1 MQLAT
6 VFLMFLFANSAIGYT
21 RTTATTRST
30 RGSSKRLTP
39 WIEGCGKAQVGIPTI
54 VGGTQVDKG
63 SHPWIAALIDNTKGY
78 FCGGTLITKRLVLT
92 AAHCILDINFEM
104 QPEDLTVLLGAHQ
117 LNSPNDIGKRSYGVE
132 SINPHNNWNP
142 HTVKYD
148 ADIAVLRLN
157 EDVSF
162 STYIQPVCLAS
173 LSMSLSPFKNGIV
186 VGFGKS
192 ETSYSHE
199 NVPIKANTPIR
210 SAQDCYNEFPSILN
224 IASRRT
230 FCGGYANGTGACT
243 GDSGSGLTVV
253 QDEVH
258 YLRGIVSASLKDE
271 TYGCDL
277 NSYSIFTDLKFYL
290 NFIKKFNY

>member
-186 VGFGKS
+186 VGFDQLR
-192 ETSYSHE
+192 TATTNSHQ
-199 NVPIKANTPIR
+199 
-210 SAQDCYNEFPSILN
+210 SSILHHVGH
-224 IASRRT
+224 
-230 FCGGYANGTGACT
+230 F
-243 GDSGSGLTVV
+243 VV
-253 QDEVH
+253 DMLMELVHALAIVEV
-258 YLRGIVSASLKDE
+258 D
-271 TYGCDL
+271 
-277 NSYSIFTDLKFYL
+277 
-290 NFIKKFNY
+290 